1 MNHTEVFDVTSDSG
15 IIFVKNGELLDF
27 EQIQSYT
34 VQTAIMDGAYTIYQ
48 QSLIQ
53 IINENDNPPEI
64 ISQRIQTEEDQPLT
78 TCIQLTDPD
87 MDDLTLT
94 IYTQGNLGHAA
105 LMDQYCLK
113 YTHNQ
118 SKWK

>member
-1 MNHTEVFDVTSDSG
+1 MIIHVINTNDNPPTANDQVCSISENSPGETMVCQIEASDLDHNSLLYHIMNHTEVFDVTSDSG

-64 ISQRIQTEEDQPLT
+64 KSQRIQT
-78 TCIQLTDPD
+78 
-87 MDDLTLT
+87 
-94 IYTQGNLGHAA
+94 
-105 LMDQYCLK
+105 
-113 YTHNQ
+113 
-118 SKWK
+118 